1 MSSAPVNGSLDLDP
15 HYQCLD
21 TPLCFHTPPPLFR
34 LDFLTWRSTAIVDI
48 ASLLKASDSNE
59 SSPSSQQKRSTS
71 VPASTGPAVTT
82 ASSYGPPL
90 YAAPPRLGGVAPMVA
105 GTVGKRGVPPHLSEA
120 PAKKQSKWS
129 AEEDALIID
138 LRGSGMKWEDISKR
152 LPGRSAISCRL
163 HYQNYLERRS
173 EWDEERK
180 NKLARLYER
189 FKPEMWAKVAEE
201 MAIPWRAAEAMHWQ
215 LGEQDMA
222 RRAGVTPFSLSAQTL
237 ETTHGSSRASRHA
250 HSTSQ
255 GGIPREVSHG
265 RGYGGRGATMPP
277 TRPLASRRESLP
289 THHLPPPPE
298 HLEVAY
304 GYPHVHGGGHLAPIQ
319 THHPPPRPGMLP
331 SVAELTTGVSPYST
345 PAYSVGVPS
354 ASPVHSATASPGP
367 YMPPL
372 GYPQLDPASGGS
384 KRRRSPEGPP
394 YETSRRRHFEP
405 PPDPYDHPHS
415 RR

>member
-1 MSSAPVNGSLDLDP
+1 
-15 HYQCLD
+15 
-21 TPLCFHTPPPLFR
+21 
-34 LDFLTWRSTAIVDI
+34 
-48 ASLLKASDSNE
+48 
-59 SSPSSQQKRSTS
+59 
-71 VPASTGPAVTT
+71 
-82 ASSYGPPL
+82 
-90 YAAPPRLGGVAPMVA
+90 MVA
-105 GTVGKRGVPPHLSEA
+105 GTVGKRAGPSQLSEA

-138 LRGSGMKWEDISKR
+138 LRGSGMKWEDISKK

-201 MAIPWRAAEAMHWQ
+201 MAIPWRAAEAMHWH

-237 ETTHGSSRASRHA
+237 ETQTPHGSSRPSSRHVSA
-250 HSTSQ
+250 SSQ
-255 GGIPREVSHG
+255 RSVPREMSQA
-265 RGYGGRGATMPP
+265 RGYGRSSGLPP
-277 TRPLASRRESLP
+277 ARPLAASRRDSFSS
-289 THHLPPPPE
+289 HHLPPPPE
-298 HLEVAY
+298 HVEVPY
-304 GYPHVHGGGHLAPIQ
+304 GYSHPHRGGPLAPIQ
-319 THHPPPRPGMLP
+319 PPQTSSARPGMLP

-345 PAYSVGVPS
+345 PAYSVGMPS
-354 ASPVHSATASPGP
+354 ASPIHSNTASPGP

-372 GYPQLDPASGGS
+372 GYAGLEPSSGSSLS
-384 KRRRSPEGPP
+384 KRRRSQELLPHEA
-394 YETSRRRHFEP
+394 SRRRHLEP
-405 PPDPYDHPHS
+405 PDSYDYHPSS

>member
-1 MSSAPVNGSLDLDP
+1 MAQNKGSSAR
-15 HYQCLD
+15 CLEIVD
-21 TPLCFHTPPPLFR
+21 TSAHSGTVWCLIYT
-34 LDFLTWRSTAIVDI
+34 RSTAIVDI
-48 ASLLKASDSNE
+48 ASLLKAPDSNE
-59 SSPSSQQKRSTS
+59 SSLPSTQQSRSAS
-71 VPASTGPAVTT
+71 VPSSTGPAVTT
-82 ASSYGPPL
+82 TTVSYAPPL
-90 YAAPPRLGGVAPMVA
+90 YATPPRLGGVGPMVA
-105 GTVGKRGVPPHLSEA
+105 GTVSKRGVPPHLSEV

-237 ETTHGSSRASRHA
+237 ETAQGGSRTSSRHA
-250 HSTSQ
+250 HSSSQ
-255 GGIPREVSHG
+255 GGISREVGHG
-265 RGYGGRGATMPP
+265 RGYARGSTLPP
-277 TRPLASRRESLP
+277 ARPLASRRESFSA
-289 THHLPPPPE
+289 HHLPPPPE
-298 HLEVAY
+298 HLEVSY
-304 GYPHVHGGGHLAPIQ
+304 GYSHPHGGGHLAPIQ
-319 THHPPPRPGMLP
+319 TQTPPPRPGMLP

-372 GYPQLDPASGGS
+372 GYPPLEPAPGSS
-384 KRRRSPEGPP
+384 KRRRSGDVLP
-394 YETSRRRHFEP
+394 YETSRRRHLEP
-405 PPDPYDHPHS
+405 PTEAYEHPPS

>member
-1 MSSAPVNGSLDLDP
+1 
-15 HYQCLD
+15 
-21 TPLCFHTPPPLFR
+21 
-34 LDFLTWRSTAIVDI
+34 
-48 ASLLKASDSNE
+48 
-59 SSPSSQQKRSTS
+59 
-71 VPASTGPAVTT
+71 
-82 ASSYGPPL
+82 
-90 YAAPPRLGGVAPMVA
+90 MVA

-138 LRGSGMKWEDISKR
+138 LRGSGMKWEDISRR

-201 MAIPWRAAEAMHWQ
+201 MAIPWRAAEAMHWH

-237 ETTHGSSRASRHA
+237 ETTHGSRSSSRHVNT
-250 HSTSQ
+250 SSQ
-255 GGIPREVSHG
+255 GGSSRGEVAHG
-265 RGYGGRGATMPP
+265 RGYGRGSGLPP
-277 TRPLASRRESLP
+277 TRPLASRRDSFSP
-289 THHLPPPPE
+289 HHLPPPPE
-298 HLEVAY
+298 HIEVAY
-304 GYPHVHGGGHLAPIQ
+304 GYSHPHGGGHALAPIQ
-319 THHPPPRPGMLP
+319 TQASPSRPGMLP

-354 ASPVHSATASPGP
+354 ASPIHSATASPGP

-372 GYPQLDPASGGS
+372 GYPPLEAAPGSS
-384 KRRRSPEGPP
+384 KRRRSQEAFP
-394 YETSRRRHFEP
+394 YETTRRRHLEP
-405 PPDPYDHPHS
+405 LSDPYEHPQS
-415 RR
+415 RRQP

>member
-1 MSSAPVNGSLDLDP
+1 MAAG
-15 HYQCLD
+15 
-21 TPLCFHTPPPLFR
+21 
-34 LDFLTWRSTAIVDI
+34 
-48 ASLLKASDSNE
+48 
-59 SSPSSQQKRSTS
+59 
-71 VPASTGPAVTT
+71 T
-82 ASSYGPPL
+82 AS
-90 YAAPPRLGGVAPMVA
+90 
-105 GTVGKRGVPPHLSEA
+105 KRGVPPHMAEI

-129 AEEDALIID
+129 ADEDALIID

-173 EWDEERK
+173 EWDEDRK

-237 ETTHGSSRASRHA
+237 ETAHGGSRGSSRHA
-250 HSTSQ
+250 HSSSQ
-255 GGIPREVSHG
+255 GGIPREASTGRSYG
-265 RGYGGRGATMPP
+265 RGVTLPP
-277 TRPLASRRESLP
+277 ARPLASRRESLP
-289 THHLPPPPE
+289 THHLPPPE

-304 GYPHVHGGGHLAPIQ
+304 GYAHPHSGGHLAPIQ
-319 THHPPPRPGMLP
+319 AQKPPPRAGMLP
-331 SVAELTTGVSPYST
+331 TFAELTTGVSPYST

-354 ASPVHSATASPGP
+354 ASPVPSGTASPGP
-367 YMPPL
+367 YMPAL
-372 GYPQLDPASGGS
+372 GYPSHESASS
-384 KRRRSPEGPP
+384 KRRRSPDVPH
-394 YETSRRRHFEP
+394 YDTSRRRHLEP
-405 PPDPYDHPHS
+405 PPESYEHPHS

>member
-1 MSSAPVNGSLDLDP
+1 
-15 HYQCLD
+15 
-21 TPLCFHTPPPLFR
+21 
-34 LDFLTWRSTAIVDI
+34 
-48 ASLLKASDSNE
+48 
-59 SSPSSQQKRSTS
+59 
-71 VPASTGPAVTT
+71 
-82 ASSYGPPL
+82 
-90 YAAPPRLGGVAPMVA
+90 MVA
-105 GTVGKRGVPPHLSEA
+105 GTVSKRGVPPHLPEA

-129 AEEDALIID
+129 ADEDALIID

-237 ETTHGSSRASRHA
+237 ETAHGSSRTSSRHT
-250 HSTSQ
+250 HSSSQ
-255 GGIPREVSHG
+255 AGVPRESG
-265 RGYGGRGATMPP
+265 YTRGHSRSAVLPP
-277 TRPLASRRESLP
+277 SRPLASRRESLP

-304 GYPHVHGGGHLAPIQ
+304 GYPHHHSGGHLAPIQ
-319 THHPPPRPGMLP
+319 TQNPLPRPGMLP

-367 YMPPL
+367 YMAHSGYSPL
-372 GYPQLDPASGGS
+372 ESMGPS
-384 KRRRSPEGPP
+384 KRRRSPEGAP
-394 YETSRRRHFEP
+394 YETSRRRHLEP
-405 PPDPYDHPHS
+405 PPPETYDRPRS

>member
-1 MSSAPVNGSLDLDP
+1 MAAG
-15 HYQCLD
+15 
-21 TPLCFHTPPPLFR
+21 
-34 LDFLTWRSTAIVDI
+34 
-48 ASLLKASDSNE
+48 
-59 SSPSSQQKRSTS
+59 
-71 VPASTGPAVTT
+71 T
-82 ASSYGPPL
+82 AS
-90 YAAPPRLGGVAPMVA
+90 
-105 GTVGKRGVPPHLSEA
+105 KRGVPPHLSET

-129 AEEDALIID
+129 ADEDALIID

-163 HYQNYLERRS
+163 HYQNYLERKS

-237 ETTHGSSRASRHA
+237 EAAHGGRPSRHA
-250 HSTSQ
+250 HSSSQ
-255 GGIPREVSHG
+255 GGIPREVGPG
-265 RGYGGRGATMPP
+265 RNYGRGATLPP
-277 TRPLASRRESLP
+277 TRPLVSRRDSI
-289 THHLPPPPE
+289 HLPPPD
-298 HLEVAY
+298 HLESAY
-304 GYPHVHGGGHLAPIQ
+304 GYAHPHSGGHLAPIQ
-319 THHPPPRPGMLP
+319 TQKPPPRQGMLP
-331 SVAELTTGVSPYST
+331 TFAELTTGVSPYST

-354 ASPVHSATASPGP
+354 ASPVPSATASPGP

-372 GYPQLDPASGGS
+372 GYPQHESASS
-384 KRRRSPEGPP
+384 KRRRSPDVLPP
-394 YETSRRRHFEP
+394 YESARRRHLEP
-405 PPDPYDHPHS
+405 PPEPYEHPHS

>member
-1 MSSAPVNGSLDLDP
+1 
-15 HYQCLD
+15 
-21 TPLCFHTPPPLFR
+21 
-34 LDFLTWRSTAIVDI
+34 
-48 ASLLKASDSNE
+48 
-59 SSPSSQQKRSTS
+59 
-71 VPASTGPAVTT
+71 
-82 ASSYGPPL
+82 
-90 YAAPPRLGGVAPMVA
+90 MVA
-105 GTVGKRGVPPHLSEA
+105 GTVSKRGVPPHLSEA

-129 AEEDALIID
+129 SDEDALIID

-201 MAIPWRAAEAMHWQ
+201 MAIPWRAAEAMHWH

-222 RRAGVTPFSLSAQTL
+222 RRAGVTPFSLSTQTL
-237 ETTHGSSRASRHA
+237 ETAHGGSRASSRHV
-250 HSTSQ
+250 HSSSQ
-255 GGIPREVSHG
+255 GGVPREASHG
-265 RGYGGRGATMPP
+265 RGGYSRGTALPP
-277 TRPLASRRESLP
+277 ARPLASRRESLP
-289 THHLPPPPE
+289 THHLPPPSE
-298 HLEVAY
+298 HHEAAY
-304 GYPHVHGGGHLAPIQ
+304 GYSHAHSGGHLAPIHTQ
-319 THHPPPRPGMLP
+319 NPPPRPGMLP

-354 ASPVHSATASPGP
+354 ASPVHSTTASPVP

-372 GYPQLDPASGGS
+372 GYPPLEPALGAS
-384 KRRRSPEGPP
+384 KRRRSPDGPP
-394 YETSRRRHFEP
+394 YETSRRRHLEP
-405 PPDPYDHPHS
+405 PMEPYEHPHS

>member
-1 MSSAPVNGSLDLDP
+1 MV
-15 HYQCLD
+15 
-21 TPLCFHTPPPLFR
+21 
-34 LDFLTWRSTAIVDI
+34 
-48 ASLLKASDSNE
+48 
-59 SSPSSQQKRSTS
+59 
-71 VPASTGPAVTT
+71 ASTV
-82 ASSYGPPL
+82 S
-90 YAAPPRLGGVAPMVA
+90 
-105 GTVGKRGVPPHLSEA
+105 KRGVPPHLSEA

-189 FKPEMWAKVAEE
+189 YAPRELDRCKPNPSLCSDSRMGKQPNYVETKLQRTNLETRFKPEMWAKVAEE

-237 ETTHGSSRASRHA
+237 ETAHGGSRSTRHA
-250 HSTSQ
+250 HSSSQ
-255 GGIPREVSHG
+255 GGIPREASHG
-265 RGYGGRGATMPP
+265 RGYGRGTALPP
-277 TRPLASRRESLP
+277 ARPLASRRESLP

-298 HLEVAY
+298 HHEAAY
-304 GYPHVHGGGHLAPIQ
+304 GYPHSHSGGHLAPIQ
-319 THHPPPRPGMLP
+319 TQHPPPRPGLLP

-367 YMPPL
+367 FMTPL
-372 GYPQLDPASGGS
+372 GYPQLDPAAGGS
-384 KRRRSPEGPP
+384 KRRRSPDGPP

-405 PPDPYDHPHS
+405 PPDPYEHPHS